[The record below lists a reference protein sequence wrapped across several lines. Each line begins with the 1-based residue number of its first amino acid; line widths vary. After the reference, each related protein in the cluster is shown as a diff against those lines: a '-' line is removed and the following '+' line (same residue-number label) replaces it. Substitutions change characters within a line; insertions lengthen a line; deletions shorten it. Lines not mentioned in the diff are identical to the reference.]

1 MSGLIYP
8 LQSLILSYLRS
19 VSHDKQT
26 SCLSVL
32 HEIYYWYIRD
42 KRITRH
48 LSWAS
53 GPSACGDWAHR
64 GFHSCTDLFE
74 SMKRYSVQCAWAGSG
89 VTLLE
94 QAVDLYIPEV
104 KDVVS
109 SVVRC
114 TRKLHILFLLFVDRL
129 GGRKTEAKN
138 SWQDNE
144 RKATHLLSENI
155 YKYNCHCSFIR
166 MFLLYL

>member
-8 LQSLILSYLRS
+8 PESSVPSYLRS
-19 VSHDKQT
+19 VPHDKQA

-32 HEIYYWYIRD
+32 KDICYWYIGD

-48 LSWAS
+48 LSGYRALNLRRLS
-53 GPSACGDWAHR
+53 TQGLPLLHGPVWVNEKG
-64 GFHSCTDLFE
+64 L
-74 SMKRYSVQCAWAGSG
+74 SVQCARVGSG

-94 QAVDLYIPEV
+94 QAMDLHIPEV
-104 KDVVS
+104 EDMVS
-109 SVVRC
+109 SVVFC
-114 TRKLHILFLLFVDRL
+114 TGKLHILFLLFVDRL
-129 GGRKTEAKN
+129 GGRETEAKN
-138 SWQDNE
+138 SWEDNE
-144 RKATHLLSENI
+144 RNAAHLLSENI